1 MPRAATPLGRVASG
15 AYGSGRSNA
24 PDPDG
29 AGGTS
34 LTAGHTTG
42 VWQAETA
49 FGLAD
54 GTAGSSFQASGG
66 GFSRL
71 FSRPGY
77 QDGRTPGTGS
87 GSCAA

>member
-15 AYGSGRSNA
+15 ACGSLVAS
-24 PDPDG
+24 
-29 AGGTS
+29 
-34 LTAGHTTG
+34 HTTG
-42 VWQAETA
+42 VWQAEIA

-71 FSRPGY
+71 FSRPAIKTASP
-77 QDGRTPGTGS
+77 R
-87 GSCAA
+87 